1 MARPLG
7 HKGRFAVAYLVLG
20 AAVGAGL
27 GTFIVLLQ
35 RPGPKPPTP
44 WSSWQPAANT
54 IGATAQAIA
63 SHIGG
68 AYRLGDGRQLA
79 RVVLEAPPPAA
90 AKVEA
95 IALANG
101 SSLTGLY
108 DPGKTILYTLCGDA
122 KSCALKGQISI
133 ARGDVLKRETLELAL
148 YTLKYTPSDGVAGV
162 AVFFPPGT
170 GEKGP
175 TNVFFF
181 SRADLKTQLKH
192 PLRVTLPQRS
202 PPRPGHLNQRELQ
215 TIDQLTSGH
224 RYSFG
229 VQTANGGR
237 RVLVLQPVA

>member
-7 HKGRFAVAYLVLG
+7 HRGRFAVAYLLLG

-44 WSSWQPAANT
+44 WSAWKPTTAT

-68 AYRLGDGRQLA
+68 GYHLGDGRQLA

-90 AKVEA
+90 ANIEA

-101 SSLTGLY
+101 SSLRGIY
-108 DPGKTILYTLCGDA
+108 DPGKTVLYTLCGG
-122 KSCALKGQISI
+122 KTNCAVQGKATIG
-133 ARGDVLKRETLELAL
+133 RGDVLRRETLELAL
-148 YTLKYTPSDGVAGV
+148 YTLKYTPSESV

-170 GEKGP
+170 GEKNAS
-175 TNVFFF
+175 NVFFF
-181 SRADLKTQLKH
+181 NRADLKRQLDR
-192 PLRVTLPQRS
+192 PLRVTLPQPA
-202 PPRPGHLNQRELQ
+202 PPVPGRLRARELQ
-215 TIDQLTSGH
+215 TIDELTSGH

-229 VQTANGGR
+229 VQTATGGR